1 MNGNTIIRL
10 QDEIIEVLVS
20 SRSTGNAFCVA
31 VQTSPPGGG
40 PPPHVHAREDELFRV
55 LDGDFE
61 LFDGHAWTPIA
72 KDEVRFKARGQVHAF
87 RNCGVSPGRIMFIT
101 SPGGLDEYLEEI
113 SPLAMPQDMDR
124 LNEISRMYG
133 ISYVAPGI
141 QGTNR
146 PNDVA

>member
-1 MNGNTIIRL
+1 MTRNTIIRL

-40 PPPHVHAREDELFRV
+40 PPPHVHAREDELFHV

-61 LFDGHAWTPIA
+61 LFDGRAWTRIA
-72 KDEVRFKARGQVHAF
+72 KGEVRFKGRGQVHAF
-87 RNCGVSPGRIMFIT
+87 RNCGASPGRMMFIT
-101 SPGGLDEYLEEI
+101 SPGGLDEYLEAI
-113 SPLAMPQDMDR
+113 SPLILPQDMER

-133 ISYVAPGI
+133 ISYLAPDLRGADEPS
-141 QGTNR
+141 R
-146 PNDVA
+146 